1 MRQSLLLLT
10 TVALLGGCAGSQKIT
25 PVNPGASP
33 EARQLLEFLYSI
45 RGRYT
50 LTGQHN
56 FISDPARYD
65 SVVFEMTG
73 KRPVVWGSDFSFNAR
88 GENVRDYH
96 HCGPMNLTSP
106 WGECLP
112 NGKSTEELRQGL
124 VEEIK
129 ARHAEGRIIT
139 LMWHCC
145 FPAECNDC
153 NGSSIWTWK
162 GRPSQLVWDELT
174 TEGTRLNRQWKAQ
187 MNTIV
192 PYLEQL
198 RDARIPILWR
208 PYHEMNGVWFWWC
221 GKPGEN
227 GFKKLWIMTY
237 DYLTRVHGLNNLLW
251 VWNTNAPRDKEGDEA
266 GPYADYYPG
275 SEYVDVLAAD
285 VYHRDYKQ
293 LHHDDLKALAGGK
306 LIALGEVGQL
316 PDPESY
322 HNQPDWSWF
331 MVWGYFIN
339 SQKTDDLD
347 SAAAVRRIYDD
358 PRTLTLDE
366 IDFSD
371 GTYRLRK
378 QE

>member
-1 MRQSLLLLT
+1 MSLM
-10 TVALLGGCAGSQKIT
+10 AASLLGGCASDNLKIS
-25 PVNPGASP
+25 PVNPDASQ

-50 LTGQHN
+50 LAGQHN
-56 FISDPARYD
+56 FISDPGRYD
-65 SVVFEMTG
+65 SVVFAMTG
-73 KRPVVWGSDFSFNAR
+73 KHPVVWGSDFSFNAQ
-88 GENVRDYH
+88 GDNVRDYH

-112 NGKSTEELRQGL
+112 NNKSTEELRQGL

-162 GRPSQLVWDELT
+162 NRPPQLVWEELT
-174 TEGTRLNRQWKAQ
+174 TEGTRLNLQWKAQ
-187 MNTIV
+187 MNTVI
-192 PYLEQL
+192 PYLRQL

-221 GKPGEN
+221 AKPGEN

-237 DYLTRVHGLNNLLW
+237 DYLTRVHGLDNLLW
-251 VWNTNAPRDKEGDEA
+251 VWNTNAPRDKQGDEA
-266 GPYADYYPG
+266 GPYADYSPG
-275 SEYVDVLAAD
+275 SEYVDILGAD

-293 LHHDDLKALAGGK
+293 SHHDDLKALAGGK
-306 LIALGEVGQL
+306 PIALGEVGQL

-322 HNQPDWSWF
+322 HNQPDWTWF

-339 SQKTDDLD
+339 SQKSGKLD
-347 SAAAVRRIYDD
+347 SVAAVRHIYDD
-358 PRTLTLDE
+358 PRTLTLDR

-371 GTYRLRK
+371 GTYRLR
-378 QE
+378 Q